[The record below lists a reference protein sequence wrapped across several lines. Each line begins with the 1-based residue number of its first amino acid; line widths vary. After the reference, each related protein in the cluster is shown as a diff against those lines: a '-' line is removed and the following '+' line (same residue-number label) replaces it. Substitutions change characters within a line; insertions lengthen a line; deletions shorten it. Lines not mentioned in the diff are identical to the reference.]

1 MQKIWEG
8 YIDGSIAIDKKIATA
23 YSERYKVPEMWIETS
38 DYTIKEHVDKCIES
52 LQLAG
57 FNLDTTPL
65 EYLEEI
71 FLKLEV
77 KITAPP
83 EYIQLSQSLNDI
95 TEQIEVC
102 QKNNIASDV
111 LNKLFSTKE
120 KIEIA
125 LKDMV
130 K

>member
-1 MQKIWEG
+1 MQKLWNG
-8 YIDGSIAIDKKIATA
+8 YIDGSIAIDKKIAEA
-23 YSERYKVPEMWIETS
+23 YSEQYEIPEMWIETS
-38 DYTIKEHVDKCIES
+38 GITIKEYVDQCVEK
-52 LQLAG
+52 LKLAG

-77 KITAPP
+77 KITAPT
-83 EYIQLSQSLNDI
+83 EFIQLSQSLNDI
-95 TEQIEVC
+95 NEQIEIC
-102 QKNNIASDV
+102 QKNNLPTDV
-111 LNKLFSTKE
+111 ISRLFSTKE
-120 KIEIA
+120 NIELA